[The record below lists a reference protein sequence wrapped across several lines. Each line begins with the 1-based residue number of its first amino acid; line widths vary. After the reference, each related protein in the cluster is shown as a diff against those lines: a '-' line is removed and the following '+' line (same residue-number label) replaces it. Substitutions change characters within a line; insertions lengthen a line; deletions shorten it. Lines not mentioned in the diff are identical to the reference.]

1 MVTGQ
6 AAAPRGH
13 DSAAAVTGA
22 IVPVPVTYRHRHRC
36 LLHGAPLYAG
46 RGQFQAPAVS
56 RCLLSMYDAA
66 MRLTN

>member
-22 IVPVPVTYRHRHRC
+22 IVPGDRDIPASASVPAARRAAV
-36 LLHGAPLYAG
+36 
-46 RGQFQAPAVS
+46 RGSRAVPGSVS
-56 RCLLSMYDAA
+56 RCLQSTYDAA
-66 MRLTN
+66 TRLTN